1 MITADFALEQGR
13 TVLAVPGNV
22 LGGRNYGAHA
32 LLRDGAKL
40 VECADDILEELPA
53 SLTQLPAGIGDLGL
67 GISSAK
73 ESKKVNSA
81 SQDPVL
87 RSMDEGD
94 SYDLDQISERSG
106 VDRMKLLPRLI
117 ELELAGAVRRVDGGR
132 FVRFRG
138 PC

>member
-1 MITADFALEQGR
+1 M
-13 TVLAVPGNV
+13 LAVPGNV

-40 VECADDILEELPA
+40 VECADDILEELP
-53 SLTQLPAGIGDLGL
+53 L
-67 GISSAK
+67 GIRGEK
-73 ESKKVNSA
+73 ESKKANPA

-87 RSMDEGD
+87 RSMVEGD
-94 SYDLDQISERSG
+94 SYDLDEISDRSG
-106 VDRMKLLPRLI
+106 VDRMKLLPRLL
-117 ELELAGAVRRVDGGR
+117 ELELAGAVRRIEGGR

>member
-1 MITADFALEQGR
+1 M
-13 TVLAVPGNV
+13 

-40 VECADDILEELPA
+40 VECADDILEELP
-53 SLTQLPAGIGDLGL
+53 LGIRNQGL
-67 GISSAK
+67 GIK
-73 ESKKVNSA
+73 ESKESNNPNPA

-87 RSMDEGD
+87 RRMTEGEA
-94 SYDLDQISERSG
+94 YDLDELSHASG
-106 VDRMKLLPRLI
+106 VDRVKLLPRLL
-117 ELELAGAVRRVDGGR
+117 ELELGGAVRRVDGGR